1 MKRDVI
7 KALLVAGR
15 TDLANQLAQ
24 AAVPHDAVSFLM
36 HAVGSAEGVAD
47 SLKRMKQRLGRN
59 TLPPKFE
66 QQLKQASAAADKLTK
81 LLDALLTAA
90 NKDMLEQRGMM
101 AASTTAAGPFGPM
114 AQKGNVSVHLPG
126 EMTRL
131 AGEVYNKAT
140 TMKLEMDAME
150 EVPNYLKS
158 IYKMTMRVQDEAGK
172 LKQTAYNL
180 QMNMRKAMRSV

>member
-1 MKRDVI
+1 MKRDII

-15 TDLANQLAQ
+15 TDLANQMAK

-66 QQLKQASAAADKLTK
+66 QQLKQASTAADKLTK

-101 AASTTAAGPFGPM
+101 AASTTAAPFGPM
-114 AQKGNVSVHLPG
+114 AQKGNLSIHLPA

-131 AGEVYNKAT
+131 AGEIYNKAT

-150 EVPNYLKS
+150 EVPNYLKAT
-158 IYKMTMRVQDEAGK
+158 YKQTMDVQGQAGK

-180 QMNMRKAMRSV
+180 QMNLRKAMRSV